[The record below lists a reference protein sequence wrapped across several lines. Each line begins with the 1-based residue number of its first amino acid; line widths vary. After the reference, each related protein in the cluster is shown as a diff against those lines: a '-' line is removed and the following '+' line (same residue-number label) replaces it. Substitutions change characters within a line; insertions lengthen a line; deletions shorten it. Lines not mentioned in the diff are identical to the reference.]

1 MCPALRMTTE
11 QMLLSG
17 EADCAW
23 LYLCWEVVRAERAAK
38 AVREAKISAGH
49 GELVGVAAAGM
60 PLLRTFRLA
69 DYGIRFGYMNCIT
82 CTLETAAADG
92 GRTVCAL
99 LDAVAE
105 GAAIAIPLTP
115 AVPPSPLTPAVLPC
129 PLSHLRRLSQ
139 LQQQVTEG
147 LARLLQT
154 HDK

>member
-1 MCPALRMTTE
+1 MKEVCPALRMTTE

-105 GAAIAIPLTP
+105 GAAIARSDPRRAAALLAEGAGYPDDLSDLEVGRLTGGGL
-115 AVPPSPLTPAVLPC
+115 LTEM
-129 PLSHLRRLSQ
+129 
-139 LQQQVTEG
+139 VT
-147 LARLLQT
+147 RMT
-154 HDK
+154 